1 MTQLSKNC
9 CLPKDF
15 KGGKL
20 LANLLAFDHSDV
32 IFSPIFLP
40 TQKTC
45 FWHHFVSRSFLPKE
59 VWNWNSE
66 NAICIFV
73 LTRRKILL
81 FYSTCV
87 WKRVLNSLFKPEYK
101 WIQLY
106 FESLLIVL
114 KNKLNEL
121 RLSFIYCRRKGGGKS
136 YAVENGMHL

>member
-15 KGGKL
+15 KGSKL

-45 FWHHFVSRSFLPKE
+45 FWHHFVSGSFLPKV

-66 NAICIFV
+66 NAICVSVF
-73 LTRRKILL
+73 TRGKYY
-81 FYSTCV
+81 FSYSTWV
-87 WKRVLNSLFKPEYK
+87 PKWVLNGLFKLKYK

-121 RLSFIYCRRKGGGKS
+121 RLSFIYCRRRGGGKS